1 MDSVEG
7 EGTTFIITL
16 PISEKIPVVLVTGW
30 DIGFEE
36 SKIMGNFVDSI
47 IQRSF
52 TVNQILGLVRRTM
65 IQKNQNSD
73 LIKGITREAKKDSK
87 G

>member
-1 MDSVEG
+1 MDSVES
-7 EGTTFIITL
+7 EGTTFIISL

-30 DIGFEE
+30 DRGFEE

-47 IQRSF
+47 IQRSS
-52 TVNQILGLVRRTM
+52 TINQTLGLVRRTM

-73 LIKGITREAKKDSK
+73 LIKGITGEAKTDSN